1 MTYAILT
8 TPIGNLCITCSK
20 TAVTSIVLRT
30 VGERVRAQPDTLA
43 AKAEAQLMEYF
54 AGKRTDFD
62 LPLGGKGTDFQ
73 LDVWKELRRIPYGK
87 TRSYASVAKKVS
99 CESPRAIGTACG
111 ANPLLIVTP
120 CHRVIS
126 KDGGLGGFSAGL
138 ENKAWLLEFEKG
150 LKK

>member
-8 TPIGNLCITCSK
+8 TPIGNLCVTCSN

-30 VGERVRAQPDTLA
+30 VGETIRATPKTLA
-43 AKAEAQLMEYF
+43 AKVEAQLNEYF
-54 AGKRTDFD
+54 AGTRTEFD
-62 LPLGGKGTDFQ
+62 LPLDPKGTEFQ
-73 LDVWKELRRIPYGK
+73 HDVWKELRRIPHGK
-87 TRSYASVAKKVS
+87 TRSYASVAKKVE

-111 ANPLLIVTP
+111 ANPLLIVVP

-138 ENKAWLLEFEKG
+138 ENKAWLLEFEKKVKG
-150 LKK
+150 

>member
-1 MTYAILT
+1 MSIAILT
-8 TPIGNLCITCSK
+8 TPIGNLCITCNN
-20 TAVTSIVLRT
+20 THVTSI
-30 VGERVRAQPDTLA
+30 ERMELGDPVRAKPKSLA
-43 AKAEAQLMEYF
+43 ARAEAQLIEYF

-62 LPLGGKGTDFQ
+62 LPLDPKGTEFQ
-73 LDVWKELRRIPYGK
+73 LKVWKELRGIPFGK
-87 TRSYASVAKKVS
+87 TRSYASVAKKVP

-138 ENKAWLLEFEKG
+138 ENKAWLLEFEKEG
-150 LKK
+150 RL